1 MGTATEQRLHAGRG
15 QPNASGSKITQAGTR
30 PMLSPSEALSG
41 VPRAGSCL
49 GLAPFREALGDSRAG
64 TLQGP
69 RDGLWPKAGV
79 RWPLT
84 WA

>member
-1 MGTATEQRLHAGRG
+1 
-15 QPNASGSKITQAGTR
+15 
-30 PMLSPSEALSG
+30 MLSPSEALGG